1 MGSEM
6 CIRDRGLIDELISSL
21 QVLPGV
27 GPKSAQRIALQVLQ
41 RDQKG
46 GQRLSNALREAIE
59 KVGRCQRCRNLTE
72 LEICQICT
80 DERRDR
86 SLLCVVESPADVLAI
101 DFAGGFKGTY
111 FVLNGRLSPIE
122 GIGPKELE
130 IDRLES
136 LVYSE
141 SLKEV
146 VIATNPTMEGEATAT
161 YIAGVLQDKVGLIS
175 RIAHGVPLGGEIE
188 YTDGGTLSHAIA
200 RRRDLSRVD

>member
-1 MGSEM
+1 M
-6 CIRDRGLIDELISSL
+6 GLIDELISSL

-122 GIGPKELE
+122 GIGPRELE

-136 LVYSE
+136 LVRSE

-161 YIAGVLQDKVGLIS
+161 YIAGILQDKVGLIS

-200 RRRDLSRVD
+200 RRRDLSRLD

>member
-1 MGSEM
+1 M
-6 CIRDRGLIDELISSL
+6 GLIDELISSL

-72 LEICQICT
+72 LEICQICK

-111 FVLNGRLSPIE
+111 FVWNGRLSPIE

-130 IDRLES
+130 IDRLEN
-136 LVYSE
+136 LVCSE
-141 SLKEV
+141 PVEEV

-161 YIAGVLQDKVGLIS
+161 YIAGILQDKVGVIS

-200 RRRDLSRVD
+200 RRRDLSRLD

>member
-1 MGSEM
+1 M
-6 CIRDRGLIDELISSL
+6 GLIDELISSL

-59 KVGRCQRCRNLTE
+59 KVGRCRRCRNLTE

-130 IDRLES
+130 IDRLEN
-136 LVYSE
+136 LVCSE
-141 SLKEV
+141 SLNEV

-161 YIAGVLQDKVGLIS
+161 YIAGILQDKVGLIS

-200 RRRDLSRVD
+200 RRRDLSRLD

>member
-1 MGSEM
+1 M
-6 CIRDRGLIDELISSL
+6 GLIDELISSL

-59 KVGRCQRCRNLTE
+59 KVGRCRRCRNLTE

-122 GIGPKELE
+122 GIGP
-130 IDRLES
+130 
-136 LVYSE
+136 
-141 SLKEV
+141 
-146 VIATNPTMEGEATAT
+146 N
-161 YIAGVLQDKVGLIS
+161 
-175 RIAHGVPLGGEIE
+175 
-188 YTDGGTLSHAIA
+188 
-200 RRRDLSRVD
+200 

>member
-1 MGSEM
+1 M
-6 CIRDRGLIDELISSL
+6 GLIDELISSL

-130 IDRLES
+130 VDRLEN
-136 LVYSE
+136 LVSSE

-161 YIAGVLQDKVGLIS
+161 YIAGILQDKVGLIS

-200 RRRDLSRVD
+200 RRRDLSRLD

>member
-1 MGSEM
+1 M
-6 CIRDRGLIDELISSL
+6 GLIDELISSL

-122 GIGPKELE
+122 GIGPQELE
-130 IDRLES
+130 IDRLEN

-141 SLKEV
+141 PFEEV

-161 YIAGVLQDKVGLIS
+161 YIAGILQDKVGVIS

-200 RRRDLSRVD
+200 RRRDLSRLD

>member
-1 MGSEM
+1 M
-6 CIRDRGLIDELISSL
+6 GLIDELISSL

-161 YIAGVLQDKVGLIS
+161 YLAGVLQDKVGLIS

-200 RRRDLSRVD
+200 RRRDLSRMD

>member
-1 MGSEM
+1 M
-6 CIRDRGLIDELISSL
+6 GLIDELISSL

-161 YIAGVLQDKVGLIS
+161 YIAGILQDKVGLIS

-200 RRRDLSRVD
+200 RRRDLSRLD

>member
-1 MGSEM
+1 M
-6 CIRDRGLIDELISSL
+6 GLIDELISSL

-101 DFAGGFKGTY
+101 DYAGGFKGTY

-200 RRRDLSRVD
+200 RRRDLSRMD

>member
-1 MGSEM
+1 M
-6 CIRDRGLIDELISSL
+6 GLIDELISSL

-130 IDRLES
+130 IDRLEN
-136 LVYSE
+136 LVCSE
-141 SLKEV
+141 PFEEV

-161 YIAGVLQDKVGLIS
+161 YIAGILQDKVGVIS

-200 RRRDLSRVD
+200 RRRDLSRLD

>member
-1 MGSEM
+1 M
-6 CIRDRGLIDELISSL
+6 GLIDELISSL

-46 GQRLSNALREAIE
+46 GRRLSNALREAID

-72 LEICQICT
+72 LDICQICT

-130 IDRLES
+130 IDRLET
-136 LVYSE
+136 LVCSE
-141 SLKEV
+141 SIREV

-161 YIAGVLQDKVGLIS
+161 YIAGILQDKVGLIS

-200 RRRDLSRVD
+200 RRRDLSRLD

>member
-1 MGSEM
+1 M
-6 CIRDRGLIDELISSL
+6 GLIDELISSL

-80 DERRDR
+80 DGRRDR

-130 IDRLES
+130 IDRLET
-136 LVYSE
+136 LVGSE

-161 YIAGVLQDKVGLIS
+161 YIAGILQDKVGLIS

-200 RRRDLSRVD
+200 RRRDLTRLD

>member
-1 MGSEM
+1 M
-6 CIRDRGLIDELISSL
+6 GLIDELISSL

-27 GPKSAQRIALQVLQ
+27 GPKRAQRIALQVLQ

-130 IDRLES
+130 IDRLET
-136 LVYSE
+136 LVCSE

-161 YIAGVLQDKVGLIS
+161 YIAGMLQDKVGLIS

-200 RRRDLSRVD
+200 RRRDLSRLD

>member
-1 MGSEM
+1 M
-6 CIRDRGLIDELISSL
+6 GLIDELISSL

-130 IDRLES
+130 IDRLKN
-136 LVYSE
+136 LVCSE

-161 YIAGVLQDKVGLIS
+161 YIADILRDKVELIS

-200 RRRDLSRVD
+200 RRRDLSRLD

>member
-1 MGSEM
+1 M
-6 CIRDRGLIDELISSL
+6 GLIDELISSL

-59 KVGRCQRCRNLTE
+59 KVGRCRRCRNLTE

-130 IDRLES
+130 IDRLET
-136 LVYSE
+136 LVCSE

-161 YIAGVLQDKVGLIS
+161 YIAGILQDKVGLIS

-200 RRRDLSRVD
+200 RRRDLSRLD

>member
-1 MGSEM
+1 M
-6 CIRDRGLIDELISSL
+6 GLIEELISSL

>member
-1 MGSEM
+1 M
-6 CIRDRGLIDELISSL
+6 GLIDELISSL

-161 YIAGVLQDKVGLIS
+161 YIAGMLQDKVGLIS

>member
-1 MGSEM
+1 M
-6 CIRDRGLIDELISSL
+6 GLIDELISSL

-130 IDRLES
+130 IDRLEN
-136 LVYSE
+136 LVCSE
-141 SLKEV
+141 PFEEV

-161 YIAGVLQDKVGLIS
+161 YIAGILQDKVGVIS